1 MEETM
6 QALVLAGPNR
16 FAVQEVPIPE
26 PALNEVRCRVRSVAV
41 CGTDIH
47 IIQGDFPG
55 FWPPS
60 FPLIPGHEWAG
71 DVVELGPGAERLGWN
86 VGDRVAG
93 TSHAACGYCPQCVN
107 GRYNLCENYGRAGLH
122 AQYGHNAPGS
132 YATYT
137 VHSVRSVFRIPDALE
152 YDDAAILDPASIAL
166 HTARRGG
173 IQAGD
178 VVAVTGAGVIGLLAG
193 QAARV
198 LGADRVVVVGRGQR
212 LVFAQKL
219 GFDVVDATQDDPV
232 EAVRRLTGGLGVEV
246 ALECAGEPEPF
257 QWCVRMLRRGGRCA
271 VVGIPTEPGSISLQS
286 LVLDELDVVG
296 VRASAGEM
304 ARVIPLVASGRIN
317 VHDLITHRFPLAEF
331 DEAFRVLK
339 QRLDGVLKV
348 VVHPEQL

>member
-1 MEETM
+1 MDETM

-16 FAVQEVPIPE
+16 FSVQEVPIPE

-107 GRYNLCENYGRAGLH
+107 GQYNLCENYGRAGLH

-166 HTARRGG
+166 
-173 IQAGD
+173 
-178 VVAVTGAGVIGLLAG
+178 
-193 QAARV
+193 
-198 LGADRVVVVGRGQR
+198 
-212 LVFAQKL
+212 
-219 GFDVVDATQDDPV
+219 
-232 EAVRRLTGGLGVEV
+232 
-246 ALECAGEPEPF
+246 
-257 QWCVRMLRRGGRCA
+257 
-271 VVGIPTEPGSISLQS
+271 
-286 LVLDELDVVG
+286 
-296 VRASAGEM
+296 
-304 ARVIPLVASGRIN
+304 
-317 VHDLITHRFPLAEF
+317 
-331 DEAFRVLK
+331 
-339 QRLDGVLKV
+339 
-348 VVHPEQL
+348 